1 MRTAGVI
8 AEDVRRENAR
18 RENVRREN
26 VDPVRTDG
34 RRARLTKPVV
44 EPAKALRAGAIP
56 SLIAA
61 SLLIFCLPAYVQNT
75 SGDAALSAGELLR
88 RVVNSEL
95 KAQANDHAQWMYEIK
110 AGVSGKEQVKVA
122 VQTREG
128 YLDRL
133 RFVNGQP
140 ITPEQEKREDQR
152 IAALLKRP
160 DEQKKQQRA
169 QEQDA
174 RKTERLLKLLPDAV
188 IARHGMRQGELVEI
202 LFDPNPNF
210 HPSSHEA
217 AVFHSMEGRIW
228 VNTRENRLVEIEG
241 HLTRGVKFGGGLLGH
256 LDKGGEFHVKQSEV
270 APGYW
275 EITLLHV
282 NMHGK
287 ALFFKTI
294 AVQENEIRTNFQR
307 VPDSL
312 TLSEGAEQLQKQSTM
327 KSASAPSGSTVLA
340 IGRSRS
346 SGH

>member
-1 MRTAGVI
+1 MGECV
-8 AEDVRRENAR
+8 AR
-18 RENVRREN
+18 V
-26 VDPVRTDG
+26 
-34 RRARLTKPVV
+34 TKPVV
-44 EPAKALRAGAIP
+44 ESARLLRVPG
-56 SLIAA
+56 LIAA
-61 SLLIFCLPAYVQNT
+61 AFLIFCVPAYVQNT
-75 SGDAALSAGELLR
+75 SADAGLSAGELLR

-95 KAQANDHAQWMYEIK
+95 KAQANDHAHWMYEIK

-133 RFVNGQP
+133 RFVNGEP
-140 ITPEQEKREDQR
+140 ITPEQEKQEDQR
-152 IAALLKRP
+152 IAALLKKP
-160 DEQKKQQRA
+160 DEQRKQQRA

-174 RKTERLLKLLPDAV
+174 RKTERLFKMLPDAV
-188 IARHGMRQGELVEI
+188 IAHYGKRQGELVEI
-202 LFDPNPNF
+202 LFEPNPNF
-210 HPSSHEA
+210 HPPSHEA

-228 VNTRENRLVEIEG
+228 VNTRQNRLVEIEG
-241 HLTRGVKFGGGLLGH
+241 HLTREVKFGGGLLGH

-307 VPDSL
+307 VPDDM
-312 TLSEGAEQLQKQSTM
+312 TLSEAAQQLQRQSTV
-327 KSASAPSGSTVLA
+327 KSASVPGSKTVPA
-340 IGRSRS
+340 IGRSPS
-346 SGH
+346 SSN

>member
-1 MRTAGVI
+1 MSECV
-8 AEDVRRENAR
+8 
-18 RENVRREN
+18 
-26 VDPVRTDG
+26 
-34 RRARLTKPVV
+34 ARLTKPVV
-44 EPAKALRAGAIP
+44 EPARLLRVPG
-56 SLIAA
+56 LIAA
-61 SLLIFCLPAYVQNT
+61 AFLVFCIPAYVQNT
-75 SGDAALSAGELLR
+75 SGSAGLSAGELLR

-95 KAQANDHAQWMYEIK
+95 KAQAKDHSHWKYQVK
-110 AGVSGKEQVKVA
+110 AGISGKEEEKVV

-133 RFVNGQP
+133 RLVNGQP
-140 ITPEQEKREDQR
+140 ITPEQEKQEDER
-152 IAALLKRP
+152 IATLLKKP

-174 RKTERLLKLLPDAV
+174 RKTERLFKMLPDAV
-188 IARHGMRQGELVEI
+188 IARYGKRQGELVEI

-217 AVFHSMEGRIW
+217 AVFHSMAGRIW
-228 VNTRENRLVEIEG
+228 VNTRQNRLVEIEG
-241 HLTRGVKFGGGLLGH
+241 HLIRGVKFGGGLLGH

-327 KSASAPSGSTVLA
+327 KSASASGSSTVLA

-346 SGH
+346 SSH